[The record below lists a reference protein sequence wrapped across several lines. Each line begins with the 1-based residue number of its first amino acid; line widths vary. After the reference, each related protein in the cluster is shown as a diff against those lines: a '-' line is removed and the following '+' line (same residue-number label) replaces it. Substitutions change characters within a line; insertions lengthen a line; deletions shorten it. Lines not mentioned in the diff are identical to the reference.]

1 MKKNIISIGAMC
13 AVTMLVF
20 SGCGEATTSE
30 KTGNTADEETQSN
43 ETEIPLT
50 YSFLYDDAT
59 RNEIRDLIIS
69 DGVDQESADRFIEIT
84 KQFSD
89 TLGEMKGAAEGFTTI
104 EDASKPFYDNE
115 YIGMTFDEKLGF
127 DDQNCRLTAYSL
139 SHGLYTVSEDNSFVY
154 DDSLYGDLEILKL
167 NKNLKF
173 SDEDLD
179 KYKVLFSDV
188 PTEESADTSVH
199 AQNVAE
205 VWEERGITFD
215 TDAKAQLITIMLND
229 PERKTIYAGHAGV
242 LFETEEGYLLIEKL
256 SQYTPFVAAK
266 FTDLESLN
274 AYLLSE
280 VSGFGQEG
288 ASDPFV
294 MRNDAL
300 LL

>member
-1 MKKNIISIGAMC
+1 M
-13 AVTMLVF
+13 
-20 SGCGEATTSE
+20 
-30 KTGNTADEETQSN
+30 
-43 ETEIPLT
+43 
-50 YSFLYDDAT
+50 
-59 RNEIRDLIIS
+59 
-69 DGVDQESADRFIEIT
+69 DQESADRFIEIT